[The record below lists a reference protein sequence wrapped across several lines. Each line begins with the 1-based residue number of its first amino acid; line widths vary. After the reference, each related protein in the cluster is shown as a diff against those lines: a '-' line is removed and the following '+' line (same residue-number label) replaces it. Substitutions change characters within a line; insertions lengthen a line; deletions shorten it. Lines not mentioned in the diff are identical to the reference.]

1 MRSDFLNVD
10 LDVESVASLDL
21 LVTEMGERVLV
32 LYSGPAGK
40 PKRTLLTV
48 EACGNRKSPDPAI
61 HALCTVVESLS
72 PAAKRIWAAADK
84 VFDVGYELRA
94 TEKCS
99 RFKLRPDTLER
110 VAKLGASLAVTYYRR
125 EEEAKLTRVKKSKE
139 A

>member
-1 MRSDFLNVD
+1 MRSGFLNVD
-10 LDVESVASLDL
+10 LDVQSAKKLDL

-48 EACGNRKSPDPAI
+48 EACENWKSPDPAI
-61 HALCTVVESLS
+61 HTLCAVVESLT
-72 PAAKRIWAAADK
+72 PKAKRIWTAADK

-99 RFKLRPDTLER
+99 RFELRPDTLER
-110 VAKLGASLAVTYYRR
+110 VAKLGAALAVTYYRG
-125 EEEAKLTRVKKSKE
+125 EEQNTLAVVKKSKRS
-139 A
+139 